1 VTNRKETS
9 SRLSF
14 DEEVFIKRI
23 KNIMNMA
30 LLTDGTN
37 ASTRFYPMDL
47 DNRLHIG
54 LVPPMDQNILLEFE
68 YLD

>member
-1 VTNRKETS
+1 M
-9 SRLSF
+9 
-14 DEEVFIKRI
+14 KRI

-30 LLTDGTN
+30 LLTDGKK

-47 DNRLHIG
+47 DNRLHLGG
-54 LVPPMDQNILLEFE
+54 LVPLMVQNILLEFE